1 MEVNK
6 LKKGESVITTPIILL
21 VSIAILVIMTV
32 YCINMIM
39 PFIWYQKMQ
48 LIATKYMYVIDKY
61 GYLTT
66 KEMNLMKQELKESG
80 FDVNML
86 NITAPLQ
93 KKEYGKLI
101 ELKIE
106 YQLKQKIILLDD
118 AIMTKQIPL
127 IVRKYSYSKV

>member
-1 MEVNK
+1 M
-6 LKKGESVITTPIILL
+6 KKGQSVITTPIIVLF
-21 VSIAILVIMTV
+21 SIALLVIMTV

-39 PFIWYQKMQ
+39 PFVWYQKMQ
-48 LIATKYMYVIDKY
+48 FIATKYMYIIDKY

-66 KEMNLMKQELKESG
+66 KELILMKEEMKESG

-86 NITAPLQ
+86 KITAPLQ

-106 YQLKQKIILLDD
+106 YSLKQKIPLLNSN
-118 AIMTKQIPL
+118 IMQREIPL
-127 IVRKYSYSKV
+127 IIKKYSYSKV

>member
-1 MEVNK
+1 MK
-6 LKKGESVITTPIILL
+6 RGESVITTPFILL
-21 VSIAILVIMTV
+21 VSIAILVVMTV

-106 YQLKQKIILLDD
+106 YQLEQKTPLLNHTII
-118 AIMTKQIPL
+118 TKQIPL
-127 IVRKYSYSKV
+127 VVRKYSYSKV